1 MITTDQKSLI
11 KATVPVLKENGVLL
25 TTHFYKR
32 MFVHNPELKNV
43 FNMGNQQ
50 NGRQQ
55 TALAMAVLAYAENID
70 NPAVL
75 MPAIDGIG
83 QKHVSLDI
91 RPEHYIIVGEHLLA
105 SIGEVLG
112 EAATPEILDAW
123 GVAYNQLAQIMSG
136 HESHLY
142 QKNVQKKGGWTGWR
156 PFEVREK
163 IAESSEI
170 TSFHLYPTDNGPVA
184 DFNPGQFLSVR
195 LFLPDLNLLQPRQ
208 YSISNAPNGMY
219 YRISVKKEASL
230 NLNPDGMISNRLH
243 DFVNKGDL
251 IDVSA
256 PSGSFTMNIDNDHPV
271 VFISGGVG
279 QTPLISMLE
288 NLIKSGS
295 KKPKTWIHGCR
306 NKNVHA
312 FKDVIE
318 YWADEKKAL
327 KKHIF
332 YSTVDEVS
340 VSEDLYEGWVDLD
353 VLGKDLIAANT
364 EYYICGPAPFISKQY
379 KDLVSKG
386 IDKSFIHFEEF
397 GPQTLNLN

>member
-1 MITTDQKSLI
+1 MITQDQKDLI
-11 KATVPVLKENGVLL
+11 KATVPILKENGVLL

-32 MFVHNPELKNV
+32 MFAHNPELKNV

-55 TALAMAVLAYAENID
+55 TALAMAVLAYAENIE

-75 MPAIDGIG
+75 MPVVDGIG

-105 SIGEVLG
+105 SISEVLG
-112 EAATPEILDAW
+112 AAATPEIIDAW
-123 GVAYNQLAQIMSG
+123 GVAYTQLAQIMSG
-136 HESHLY
+136 HETHLY
-142 QKNVQKKGGWTGWR
+142 NKQVQKKGGWTGWR
-156 PFEVREK
+156 PFIVKEK
-163 IAESSEI
+163 IAESTEI
-170 TSFHLYPTDNGPVA
+170 TSFHLYPSDGGPVA
-184 DFNPGQFLSVR
+184 SFLPGQFISVR
-195 LFLPDLNLLQPRQ
+195 LFLPELNLLQPRQ
-208 YSISNAPNGMY
+208 YSISSAPNGLY
-219 YRISVKKEASL
+219 YRISVKKETSG

-243 DFVNKGDL
+243 DSVNQGDL

-256 PSGSFTMNIDNDHPV
+256 PAGSFTLKTENDHPV

-288 NLIKSGS
+288 ELIRSGS

-306 NKNVHA
+306 DKNVHA

-318 YWADEKKAL
+318 YWAGEKKAIN
-327 KKHIF
+327 KHIF
-332 YSTVDEVS
+332 YNDIDEQTTN
-340 VSEDLYEGWVDLD
+340 EDLYEGWVDLN
-353 VLGKDLIAANT
+353 VLGNELIAPNT
-364 EYYICGPAPFISKQY
+364 EYYICGPAPFISKHY
-379 KDLVSKG
+379 KELVNKG
-386 IDKSFIHFEEF
+386 ISKDFIHFEEF